1 MSLKNSYTTSD
12 YVPWDI
18 AMDLV
23 RKLYDDGDFRMSLF
37 IGCGCFFGLRVS
49 DLRCITW
56 EQIFRKDEFVVYEY
70 KTGKRRVVRINRGF
84 QSHIERCHWA
94 MKVKDDSRP
103 CFLSRYGSLMST
115 QMLNR
120 ILKKIRRKYDLPVNN
135 FSTHSLRKTFSRQV
149 YESENAQGRGEMAL
163 LKLSEL
169 LNHSSP
175 AITRR
180 YIGLRQQELGEM
192 YDSLKF

>member
-12 YVPWDI
+12 YIPWDT
-18 AMDLV
+18 AMNLV
-23 RKLYDDGDFRMSLF
+23 KKLYEDGDFRMSLF

-56 EQIFRKDEFVVYEY
+56 TQILHQEEFVVYEY
-70 KTGKRRVVRINRGF
+70 KTGKRRVVRINRNFRG
-84 QSHIERCHWA
+84 HIERCHAA
-94 MKVKDDSRP
+94 MRIKDNTRP

-135 FSTHSLRKTFSRQV
+135 FSTHSLRKTWARQI
-149 YESENAQGRGEMAL
+149 YNNENAQGRGEMAL

-169 LNHSSP
+169 MNHSSP

-192 YDSLKF
+192 YDALKF